1 MALSAGPRGCRRLI
15 TRPALPGGRN
25 TIEIQ
30 VRRALSVADTE
41 AAAAWPA
48 GPLVADD
55 LTPKAAG
62 AQSGKGTVASY
73 APSIPPIAADFCGL
87 FVKSYKFICA
97 MSNTATK
104 IAKVIFGNTACL
116 VARREWV
123 ELVSS
128 YMPWMFTVDAQTGT
142 RGPWVETTG
151 VIRQRSTR
159 KYISRRKN
167 EG

>member
-116 VARREWV
+116 VAGREWV
-123 ELVSS
+123 GTGILLYAADVRCRC
-128 YMPWMFTVDAQTGT
+128 PNWDAGPVGRDDGGYQTAT
-142 RGPWVETTG
+142 DEEVHLKT
-151 VIRQRSTR
+151 Q
-159 KYISRRKN
+159 K
-167 EG
+167 